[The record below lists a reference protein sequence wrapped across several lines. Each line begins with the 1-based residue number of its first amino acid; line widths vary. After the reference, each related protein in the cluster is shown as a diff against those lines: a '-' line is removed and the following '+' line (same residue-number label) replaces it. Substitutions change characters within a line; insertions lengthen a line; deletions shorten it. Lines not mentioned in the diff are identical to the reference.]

1 MRKIMAT
8 TLAIMLAACAY
19 ASADANI
26 AVVYFSGTGNTERVA
41 QAIAET
47 TGGDIH
53 EIVPAEP
60 YTSADLRWTDP
71 DSRVNYEHENYDS
84 IRPEIAQEIDL
95 DGYDVVFLGYPLW
108 WGEAPAIVLSFL
120 DDEDL
125 SGKTIIPFCTSSSS
139 PLGDSADR
147 LEEYEG
153 SGDWLTGRRF
163 RSRATERDVR
173 SWLADFGF

>member
-71 DSRVNYEHENYDS
+71 DSRVNYEHEN
-84 IRPEIAQEIDL
+84 
-95 DGYDVVFLGYPLW
+95 
-108 WGEAPAIVLSFL
+108 
-120 DDEDL
+120 
-125 SGKTIIPFCTSSSS
+125 
-139 PLGDSADR
+139 
-147 LEEYEG
+147 
-153 SGDWLTGRRF
+153 
-163 RSRATERDVR
+163 
-173 SWLADFGF
+173 